1 MRQLTLATSVAA
13 LLLSG
18 VSPATV
24 SLAHARGGK
33 KDSSGEMPASIN
45 QQFQWEDKVVGPKE
59 GLDKDKV
66 AATRERGIKED
77 QERKARGPEKVKR
90 TVAEPSTASIPTQDI
105 EKPAAPVERKKKVA
119 ASGPRQKD
127 ALDNL
132 LDEQGIKPK
141 NPTAGTG
148 GGDGLN
154 SVLASDDKPA
164 GKGSKKA
171 KKSRRGRN

>member
-18 VSPATV
+18 ASPV
-24 SLAHARGGK
+24 LARGGK

-77 QERKARGPEKVKR
+77 QERKAKGPEKVKR
-90 TVAEPSTASIPTQDI
+90 TVAEPSTAAIPTQDI
-105 EKPAAPVERKKKVA
+105 EKPAAPIERKKKVA
-119 ASGPRQKD
+119 SAPTPRQKD

-148 GGDGLN
+148 GDGLN

-164 GKGSKKA
+164 AKGSKKA
-171 KKSRRGRN
+171 KKARHGRN